1 MADKLTELIDSLLQ
15 PNEEILTRALVS
27 PAKPNKTVLHKS
39 ALLLTNQ
46 RLLEVEPSL
55 LAAAV
60 GKKRVSSAAIGLEE
74 ILQCDFRKGKMMWKN
89 GGKNLVVVATK
100 QGEFAWAT
108 PTAKAGEAFV
118 AELSAVLHGR

>member
-1 MADKLTELIDSLLQ
+1 MADKLAELIESLLQ
-15 PNEEILTRALVS
+15 PNEEIVTRALVS
-27 PAKPNKTVLHKS
+27 PAKPDKTVLYKS

-60 GKKRVSSAAIGLEE
+60 GKKRVSSAALGLDE

-100 QGEFAWAT
+100 QGDFAWAT
-108 PTAKAGEAFV
+108 PNAKVGEAFV
-118 AELSAVLHGR
+118 AELSAALHSR